1 MHGTEKNYFYVKYW
15 KVEWNKLFYKQYLQ
29 LIVNITINNF
39 RNCFDREM
47 NETSLKIKVSYIQM
61 KRLKLNLSD
70 KNASKI
76 KYS

>member
-15 KVEWNKLFYKQYLQ
+15 KVEWTKLFYKQYLQ

-39 RNCFDREM
+39 TNCFDREM